1 MAKKDYYEILG
12 VDKSCDDKT
21 LKSAFRKLAKEY
33 HPDHNAGKPEAEAK
47 FKEISEAYERLK
59 NPESRAAYDR
69 YGHAAFDG
77 GGGRGNYSGGFDGNF
92 SSAFSDIFN
101 DFFGDFSNSTRS
113 RETSNRGSDLR
124 YNLEITLEEAYS
136 GKSDTIN
143 VPMNTECSGCK
154 GNGGENGEAPIVCP
168 NCQGSGKTRASQGFF
183 MIERSCT
190 SCNGSGQIVVNP
202 CKSCGGQGR
211 VKKPKKLS
219 INVPAGVEDGNRI
232 RLSGQGEAGLRGG
245 RTGDLYIFVSIK
257 PHKFFQRDGSDLYC
271 NVPVSMATAALGGQI
286 DIPTIDGS
294 KLSVSIPEGSQNN
307 KHLRLRGKGMPILR
321 QKNFGDL
328 HLQISVETPVN
339 LSKKQKQ
346 LLEEFQKISTEKN
359 NPVSDSFFKK
369 LRDLWH

>member
-1 MAKKDYYEILG
+1 MEKKDYYEILG
-12 VDKSCDDKT
+12 VTKNCDDKT

-124 YNLEITLEEAYS
+124 YNLEITLEEAYN
-136 GKSDTIN
+136 GKSDTIT
-143 VPMNTECSGCK
+143 VPMNAECSGCK

-202 CKSCGGQGR
+202 CRSCGGQGR

-219 INVPAGVEDGNRI
+219 INIPAGVEDGNRI

-271 NVPVSMATAALGGQI
+271 NIPVSMVTAALGGQI

-346 LLEEFQKISTEKN
+346 LLEEFQKISNEKN

>member
-1 MAKKDYYEILG
+1 MEKKDYYEILG
-12 VDKSCDDKT
+12 VTKNCDDKT

-59 NPESRAAYDR
+59 SPESRAAYDR

-77 GGGRGNYSGGFDGNF
+77 GAGRGNYSGGFDGNF

-101 DFFGDFSNSTRS
+101 DFFGDFSYSTRS
-113 RETSNRGSDLR
+113 RETSNRGSDLW
-124 YNLEITLEEAYS
+124 YNLDITLEEAYN
-136 GKSDTIN
+136 GKSDTIT
-143 VPMNTECSGCK
+143 VPMNAECSGCK

-202 CKSCGGQGR
+202 CRSCGGQGR

-219 INVPAGVEDGNRI
+219 INIPAGVEDGNRI

-271 NVPVSMATAALGGQI
+271 NIPVSMVTAALGGQI

-339 LSKKQKQ
+339 LNKKQKE
-346 LLEEFQKISTEKN
+346 LLEEFQNISEEKN
-359 NPVSDSFFKK
+359 NPVSDGFFKK

>member
-77 GGGRGNYSGGFDGNF
+77 GSGRGNYSGGFDGNF

-143 VPMNTECSGCK
+143 VPMNTECGGCK
-154 GNGGENGEAPIVCP
+154 GNGGANGEAPIVCP

-321 QKNFGDL
+321 QRNFGDL

-346 LLEEFQKISTEKN
+346 LLEEFQNISNEKN

>member
-143 VPMNTECSGCK
+143 VPMNIECTGCK

-271 NVPVSMATAALGGQI
+271 NVPVSMAIAALGGQI

-346 LLEEFQKISTEKN
+346 LLEEFQNISNEKN
-359 NPVSDSFFKK
+359 NPVSDGFFKK

>member
-77 GGGRGNYSGGFDGNF
+77 GSGRGNYSGGFDGNF

-143 VPMNTECSGCK
+143 VPMNTECTSCK

-346 LLEEFQKISTEKN
+346 LLEEFQKISNEKN
-359 NPVSDSFFKK
+359 NPVSDGFFKK

>member
-257 PHKFFQRDGSDLYC
+257 PHNFFQRDGSDLYC

-346 LLEEFQKISTEKN
+346 LLEEFQNISNEKN
-359 NPVSDSFFKK
+359 NPVSDGFFKK

>member
-1 MAKKDYYEILG
+1 MEKKDYYEILG
-12 VDKSCDDKT
+12 VTKNCDDKT

-59 NPESRAAYDR
+59 SPESRAAYDR

-77 GGGRGNYSGGFDGNF
+77 GTGRGNYSGGFDGNF

-101 DFFGDFSNSTRS
+101 DFFGDFSNSTRT

-124 YNLEITLEEAYS
+124 YNLEITLEEAYN
-136 GKSDTIN
+136 GKSDTIT
-143 VPMNTECSGCK
+143 VPMNAECSGCK

-190 SCNGSGQIVVNP
+190 SCNGSGQIVVNA
-202 CKSCGGQGR
+202 CRSCGGQGR

-219 INVPAGVEDGNRI
+219 INIPAGVEDGNRI

-271 NVPVSMATAALGGQI
+271 NIPVSMVTAALGGQI

-339 LSKKQKQ
+339 LNKKQKE
-346 LLEEFQKISTEKN
+346 LLEEFQNISEEKN
-359 NPVSDSFFKK
+359 NPVSDGFFKK

>member
-1 MAKKDYYEILG
+1 MEKKDYYEILG
-12 VDKSCDDKT
+12 VTKNCDDKT

-124 YNLEITLEEAYS
+124 YNLEITLEEAYN
-136 GKSDTIN
+136 GKSDTIT
-143 VPMNTECSGCK
+143 VPMNAECSGCK

-202 CKSCGGQGR
+202 CRSCGGQGR

-219 INVPAGVEDGNRI
+219 INIPAGVEDGNRI

-271 NVPVSMATAALGGQI
+271 NIPVSMVTAALGGQI

-339 LSKKQKQ
+339 LNKKQKE
-346 LLEEFQKISTEKN
+346 LLEEFQNISEEKN
-359 NPVSDSFFKK
+359 NPVSDGFFKK

>member
-1 MAKKDYYEILG
+1 MEKKDYYEILG
-12 VDKSCDDKT
+12 VTKNCDDKT

-59 NPESRAAYDR
+59 SPESRAAYDR

-77 GGGRGNYSGGFDGNF
+77 GAGRGNYSGGFDGNF

-101 DFFGDFSNSTRS
+101 DFFGDFSNSTRT

-124 YNLEITLEEAYS
+124 YNLEITLEEAYN
-136 GKSDTIN
+136 GKSDTIT
-143 VPMNTECSGCK
+143 VPMNAECSGCK

-202 CKSCGGQGR
+202 CRSCGGQGR

-219 INVPAGVEDGNRI
+219 INIPAGVEDGNRI

-271 NVPVSMATAALGGQI
+271 NIPVSMVTAALGGQI

-321 QKNFGDL
+321 QNNFGDL

-339 LSKKQKQ
+339 LNKKQKE
-346 LLEEFQKISTEKN
+346 LLEEFQNISEEKN
-359 NPVSDSFFKK
+359 NPVSDGFFKK

>member
-1 MAKKDYYEILG
+1 MEKKDYYEILG
-12 VDKSCDDKT
+12 VTKNCDDKT

-59 NPESRAAYDR
+59 SPESRAAYDR

-101 DFFGDFSNSTRS
+101 DFFGDFSNSTRT

-124 YNLEITLEEAYS
+124 YNLEITLEEAYN
-136 GKSDTIN
+136 GKSDTIT
-143 VPMNTECSGCK
+143 VPMNAECSGCK

-183 MIERSCT
+183 MVERSCT

-202 CKSCGGQGR
+202 CRSCGGQGR

-219 INVPAGVEDGNRI
+219 INIPAGVEDGNRI

-271 NVPVSMATAALGGQI
+271 NIPVSMVTAALGGQI

-339 LSKKQKQ
+339 LNKKQKE
-346 LLEEFQKISTEKN
+346 LLEEFQNISEEKN
-359 NPVSDSFFKK
+359 NPVSDGFFKK

>member
-1 MAKKDYYEILG
+1 MEKKDYYEILG
-12 VDKSCDDKT
+12 VTKNCDDKT

-47 FKEISEAYERLK
+47 FREISEAYERLK
-59 NPESRAAYDR
+59 SPESRAAYDR

-77 GGGRGNYSGGFDGNF
+77 GAGRGNYSGGFDGNF

-101 DFFGDFSNSTRS
+101 DFFGDFSNSTRT

-124 YNLEITLEEAYS
+124 YNLEITLEEAYN
-136 GKSDTIN
+136 GKSDTIT
-143 VPMNTECSGCK
+143 VPMNAECSGCK

-202 CKSCGGQGR
+202 CRSCGGQGR

-219 INVPAGVEDGNRI
+219 INIPAGVEDGNRI

-271 NVPVSMATAALGGQI
+271 NIPVSMVTAALGGQI

-339 LSKKQKQ
+339 LNKKQKE
-346 LLEEFQKISTEKN
+346 LLEEFQNISEEKN
-359 NPVSDSFFKK
+359 NPVSDGFFKK

>member
-1 MAKKDYYEILG
+1 MEKKDYYEILG
-12 VDKSCDDKT
+12 VTKNCDDKT

-124 YNLEITLEEAYS
+124 YNLEITLEEAYN
-136 GKSDTIN
+136 GKSDTIT
-143 VPMNTECSGCK
+143 VPMNAECSGCK

-190 SCNGSGQIVVNP
+190 SCNGSGQIVVNA
-202 CKSCGGQGR
+202 CRSCGGQGR

-219 INVPAGVEDGNRI
+219 INIPAGVEDGNRI

-271 NVPVSMATAALGGQI
+271 NIPVSMVTAALGGQI

-339 LSKKQKQ
+339 LNKKQKE
-346 LLEEFQKISTEKN
+346 LLEEFQNISEEKN
-359 NPVSDSFFKK
+359 NPVSDGFFKK

>member
-21 LKSAFRKLAKEY
+21 LKSSFRKLAKEY

-77 GGGRGNYSGGFDGNF
+77 GGGGGNYSGGFDGNF

-143 VPMNTECSGCK
+143 VPINTECTGCK

-286 DIPTIDGS
+286 DIPTIEGS

-328 HLQISVETPVN
+328 HLQISVETPIN
-339 LSKKQKQ
+339 LSKKQKH
-346 LLEEFQKISTEKN
+346 LLEEFQNISNEKN
-359 NPVSDSFFKK
+359 NPVSDGFFKK

>member
-12 VDKSCDDKT
+12 VDKSSDDKT

-77 GGGRGNYSGGFDGNF
+77 SGGRGNHSGGFDGNF

-202 CKSCGGQGR
+202 CKFCGGQGR

-346 LLEEFQKISTEKN
+346 LLEEFQKISNEKN

>member
-77 GGGRGNYSGGFDGNF
+77 GSGRGNYSGGFDGNF

-346 LLEEFQKISTEKN
+346 LLEEFQNISNEKN
-359 NPVSDSFFKK
+359 NPVSDGFFKK

>member
-1 MAKKDYYEILG
+1 MEKKDYYEILG
-12 VDKSCDDKT
+12 VTKNCDDKT

-59 NPESRAAYDR
+59 SPESRAAYDR

-77 GGGRGNYSGGFDGNF
+77 GAGRGNYSGGFDGNF

-101 DFFGDFSNSTRS
+101 DFFGDFSNSTRT

-124 YNLEITLEEAYS
+124 YNLEITLEEAYN
-136 GKSDTIN
+136 GKSDTIT
-143 VPMNTECSGCK
+143 VPMNAECSGCK

-202 CKSCGGQGR
+202 CRSCGGQGR

-219 INVPAGVEDGNRI
+219 INIPAGVEDGNRI

-271 NVPVSMATAALGGQI
+271 NIPVSMVTAALGGQI

-339 LSKKQKQ
+339 LNKKQKE
-346 LLEEFQKISTEKN
+346 LLEEFQNLSEEKN
-359 NPVSDSFFKK
+359 NPVSDGFFKK

>member
-1 MAKKDYYEILG
+1 MEKKDYYEILG
-12 VDKSCDDKT
+12 VTKNCDDKT

-124 YNLEITLEEAYS
+124 YNLEITLEEAYN
-136 GKSDTIN
+136 GKSDTIT
-143 VPMNTECSGCK
+143 VPMNAECSGCK

-183 MIERSCT
+183 MVERSCT

-202 CKSCGGQGR
+202 CRSCGGQGR

-219 INVPAGVEDGNRI
+219 INIPAGVEDGNRI

-271 NVPVSMATAALGGQI
+271 NIPVSMVTAALGGQI

-339 LSKKQKQ
+339 LNKKQKE
-346 LLEEFQKISTEKN
+346 LLEEFQNISEEKN
-359 NPVSDSFFKK
+359 NPVSDGFFKK

>member
-77 GGGRGNYSGGFDGNF
+77 GSGRGNYSGGFDGNF

-143 VPMNTECSGCK
+143 VPMNTECTGCK

-257 PHKFFQRDGSDLYC
+257 PHNFFQRDGSDLYC

-346 LLEEFQKISTEKN
+346 LLEEFQNISNEKN
-359 NPVSDSFFKK
+359 NPVSDGFFKK

>member
-77 GGGRGNYSGGFDGNF
+77 GGGRGSHSGGFDGNF

-143 VPMNTECSGCK
+143 VPMNTECTGCK

-346 LLEEFQKISTEKN
+346 LLEEFQNISNEKT
-359 NPVSDSFFKK
+359 NPVSDGFFKK

>member
-346 LLEEFQKISTEKN
+346 LLEEFQKISNEKN

>member
-1 MAKKDYYEILG
+1 MEKKDYYEILG

-21 LKSAFRKLAKEY
+21 LKSSFRKLAKEY

-77 GGGRGNYSGGFDGNF
+77 GVGRGNHSGGFDGNF

-124 YNLEITLEEAYS
+124 YNLEITLEEAYN
-136 GKSDTIN
+136 GKSDKIN
-143 VPMNTECSGCK
+143 VPINTECSGCK
-154 GNGGENGEAPIVCP
+154 GNGGVNGESPIVCP

-219 INVPAGVEDGNRI
+219 INIPAGVEDGNRI

-257 PHKFFQRDGSDLYC
+257 PHKLFQRDGSDLYC

-339 LSKKQKQ
+339 LNKKQKK
-346 LLEEFQKISTEKN
+346 LLEEFQNISDEKN
-359 NPVSDSFFKK
+359 NPVSDGFFKK

>member
-1 MAKKDYYEILG
+1 MEKKDYYEILG

-21 LKSAFRKLAKEY
+21 LKSSFRKLAKEY

-77 GGGRGNYSGGFDGNF
+77 GGGRGNHSGGFDGNF

-124 YNLEITLEEAYS
+124 YNLEITLEEAYN
-136 GKSDTIN
+136 GKSDKIN
-143 VPMNTECSGCK
+143 VPINTECSGCK
-154 GNGGENGEAPIVCP
+154 GNGGVNGESPIVCP

-219 INVPAGVEDGNRI
+219 INIPAGVEDGNRI

-257 PHKFFQRDGSDLYC
+257 PHKLFQRDGSDLYC

-339 LSKKQKQ
+339 LNKKQKK
-346 LLEEFQKISTEKN
+346 LLEEFQNISDEKN
-359 NPVSDSFFKK
+359 NPVSDGFFKK

>member
-257 PHKFFQRDGSDLYC
+257 PHRFFQRDGSDLYC

-346 LLEEFQKISTEKN
+346 LLEEFQNLSNEKN

>member
-77 GGGRGNYSGGFDGNF
+77 GSGRGNYSGGFDGNF

-143 VPMNTECSGCK
+143 VPMNSECTSCK

-245 RTGDLYIFVSIK
+245 RTGDLYIFISIK

-346 LLEEFQKISTEKN
+346 LLEEFQKISNEKN
-359 NPVSDSFFKK
+359 NPVSDGFFKK

>member
-12 VDKSCDDKT
+12 VDKSCDDKI

-77 GGGRGNYSGGFDGNF
+77 GSGRGNYSGGFDGNF

-143 VPMNTECSGCK
+143 VPMNSECTSCK

-346 LLEEFQKISTEKN
+346 LLEEFQKISNEKN
-359 NPVSDSFFKK
+359 NPVSDGFFKK

>member
-77 GGGRGNYSGGFDGNF
+77 GSGRGNYSGGFDGNF

-143 VPMNTECSGCK
+143 VPMNSECTSCK

-346 LLEEFQKISTEKN
+346 LLEEFQKISNEKN
-359 NPVSDSFFKK
+359 NPVSDGFFKK

>member
-77 GGGRGNYSGGFDGNF
+77 GSGRGNYSGGFDGNF

-143 VPMNTECSGCK
+143 VPMNTECTGCK

-321 QKNFGDL
+321 QRNFGDL

-346 LLEEFQKISTEKN
+346 LLEEFQNISNEKN
-359 NPVSDSFFKK
+359 NPVSDGFFKK

>member
-77 GGGRGNYSGGFDGNF
+77 GSGRGNYSGGFDGNF

-143 VPMNTECSGCK
+143 VPMNTECGGCK
-154 GNGGENGEAPIVCP
+154 GNGGANGEAPIVCP

-257 PHKFFQRDGSDLYC
+257 PHNFFQRDGSDLYC

-346 LLEEFQKISTEKN
+346 LLEEFQNISNEKN